1 LLQILWV
8 DFLQSENHERNQSDK
23 RSFERDLKKLTKSS
37 LNEFQQI
44 WYGGDIKKRFSN
56 VVWEKVEYTFRVKF
70 KVQSNQSVIPLTD
83 KSSSSSTIKRRYLEK
98 VLSIAFRHLVDLNKT
113 KNFRVECYIFAQQV
127 KRRVSKFKVIKITF
141 SSSLYLVAWWN
152 NMNNSLWFF
161 RPILKAR
168 KTSRRKSWTGK
179 F

>member
-1 LLQILWV
+1 LLRILWV

-98 VLSIAFRHLVDLNKT
+98 STINRFPPSRLFKQNKKLQSRMLHT
-113 KNFRVECYIFAQQV
+113 CLAG
-127 KRRVSKFKVIKITF
+127 
-141 SSSLYLVAWWN
+141 
-152 NMNNSLWFF
+152 
-161 RPILKAR
+161 
-168 KTSRRKSWTGK
+168 KTSGIKT
-179 F
+179 

>member
-1 LLQILWV
+1 LLHILWV

-98 VLSIAFRHLVDLNKT
+98 STINRSPPSRLFKQNKA
-113 KNFRVECYIFAQQV
+113 KNFRVECYILAQQV
-127 KRRVSKFKVIKITF
+127 KRRVSKHKVIKITF
-141 SSSLYLVAWWN
+141 FLVTWWN
-152 NMNNSLWFF
+152 
-161 RPILKAR
+161 
-168 KTSRRKSWTGK
+168 SRVHK
-179 F
+179 